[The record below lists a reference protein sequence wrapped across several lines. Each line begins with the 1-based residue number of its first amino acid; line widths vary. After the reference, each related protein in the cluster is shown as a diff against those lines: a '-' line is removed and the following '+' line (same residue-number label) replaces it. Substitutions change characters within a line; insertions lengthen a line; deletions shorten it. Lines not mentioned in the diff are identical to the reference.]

1 MFGRFNT
8 AGSFRQTLNYCLEDK
23 YLTQARGGAA
33 IYKQRAEIIWY
44 NQCFGNKQEL
54 TRQFNEVA
62 HLNPNMSLPVLHISL
77 SLPTDERYPKGFL
90 AGLASDCA
98 HSLDFDKHQYV
109 AILHKDT
116 LQQHIHLVA
125 NRIGFDGH
133 TVSDSYSH
141 GKIADYCREAERR
154 LGLRQEQN
162 PRRYQTPEQRQTPRH
177 GQRLDKLEWH
187 IRDALHQSLDYP
199 QFEHNMQQRGYRV
212 LKNEKG
218 IAFMDEKNIVFK
230 GSETGHPL
238 RDIENSLAM
247 NVLRLQQEQ
256 QRQREQQ
263 QKKELEREQERQ
275 HRHYHRQNR
284 GLSL

>member
-23 YLTQARGGAA
+23 HLTQARGGAA
-33 IYKQRAEIIWY
+33 IYKQRAEILWY

-77 SLPTDERYPKGFL
+77 SLPTGERYPKGFL

-98 HSLDFDKHQYV
+98 RSLDFDKHQYV

-133 TVSDSYSH
+133 TVSDSYSY
-141 GKIADYCREAERR
+141 GKIADYCRDAERR

-177 GQRLDKLEWH
+177 GQRLDKLQQH
-187 IRDALHQSLDYP
+187 VGDALHQSLDYP
-199 QFEHNMQQRGYRV
+199 QFELDMQQRGYRV

-230 GSETGHPL
+230 GSEIGHPL
-238 RDIENSLAM
+238 HDIENRLAM
-247 NVLRLQQEQ
+247 NVLHLQQRQEQ
-256 QRQREQQ
+256 QQQ
-263 QKKELEREQERQ
+263 QLEQEQ
-275 HRHYHRQNR
+275 LPHRHYRER
-284 GLSL
+284 DLGLSL